1 MVGLRKAGMPE
12 DYAVLCEFVDFRGNG
27 QHRQGV
33 TWSKS
38 RIGDL
43 ANHAGE
49 LF

>member
-1 MVGLRKAGMPE
+1 MSACAKAGMPE
-12 DYAVLCEFVDFRGNG
+12 DYAVLCEFVDFRANG
-27 QHRQGV
+27 QHRQSA

-49 LF
+49 LL